1 MLHFVTGRAG
11 TGKTARIREEIVR
24 EMTESDRPVV
34 ILVPEQ
40 QTVAWETAMARLL
53 PPSANLRLEIT
64 NFTRLANAVFRE
76 YGGLADPVIDEG
88 SRTLVVWRA
97 MLSVWEELTV
107 YRRGGDDAG
116 RGGREDRNLPALT
129 EAVDEL
135 KAAGISPGKAEEA
148 LRMLEEIEAERASS
162 RDPSAGDG
170 AERSGGCGDLLSRFR
185 DAVLVYAAYE
195 DILHREAIDRGDL
208 PARLADTLA
217 EHPYFRGK
225 AVFMDSFYSLTL
237 PQEKILYRIIDQADE
252 VWVTFACPP
261 EPGLPGDE
269 RQFGEIRAFY
279 KTAMRLADRCGK
291 PFERVP
297 LTEDLRHRNAPL
309 LGRIERE
316 LFRYAESTADSP
328 ADSPAESPAENRA
341 DEAGDV
347 PDNVTVLTCADLYD
361 EAEACASVIGRLL
374 REGYACR
381 DIAVVA
387 RSFAGREGI
396 TDAALRAHGIPCFL
410 SESSA
415 VSRSPA
421 VRFVEA
427 ALAVG
432 AGGWQ
437 RRDVIRYVRTG
448 LTAASD
454 GEEEGDSPLSGYS
467 EEVFETYTAAW
478 NIRGR
483 RMYAGDDWVMNP
495 AGYKAEMTEEDRAYL
510 AAANRVRRAVI
521 PPLDRFLS
529 LFRDGTAE
537 VRRIAEGIVLLAEEC
552 GLEDRLKTLAD
563 TYRQIGMP
571 KDGARAEAG
580 WDAVCRILDRM
591 VTVLGDTTLDPGRF
605 SGLFS
610 RVAASMDAGT
620 IPTGC
625 DEVVLGS
632 ASGIRFDEARCV
644 ILLGTVEGEFPGTSV
659 SAGDFFD
666 DRDKMTLESVG
677 LVIGGP
683 DASMQASR
691 EAFMFYRAAASA
703 GEKLVLLAPVGG
715 AGGKT
720 LSEGA
725 LRIARIAGITP
736 RAFGELPL
744 EETVWH
750 PQTAEYLLSRK
761 TGEADRELLSRITQ
775 RRAAAQV
782 PLTAE
787 NDRIAPSMRETGRR
801 MRLSQS
807 RIEAFLSCPF
817 RFVSRFRMKLEE
829 EPRAEITAA
838 DVGTFVH
845 RVLERYFA
853 AYSPDL
859 SEEDMRDA
867 ARGIISD
874 YVAVL
879 SRMTGGGMERDGRL
893 VYLFRRLE
901 RHTLVFLR
909 AVSRE
914 LRQGGFTPAAYEMP
928 IGLGEGSAEP
938 IRIRTPEGAPY
949 AAEITLDG
957 VADRVD
963 LWDAPDG
970 KRYIRVV
977 DYKTGSKEFSL
988 DRVKRGLDIQAL
1000 LYLFAV
1006 WKNGFPAGVAGP
1018 AGEGERERVPAAA
1031 VYFTVRP
1038 APVASAKMLTA
1049 EEAESKAEE
1058 KLGRVG
1064 VYLDDEAVL
1073 RAMDGELAGRFVPV
1087 KETKGGGY
1095 EGRGKTALVT
1105 LEAFGELYD
1114 QIGETVGKIAA
1125 GMRSGSAEARP
1136 RRTSGEDPCAWC
1148 SSRWICRIGGV

>member
-11 TGKTARIREEIVR
+11 VGKTARIREEIIR
-24 EMTESDRPVV
+24 EMTESGRDALV
-34 ILVPEQ
+34 LVPEQ

-88 SRTLVVWRA
+88 SRALVVWRA

-107 YRRGGDDAG
+107 YRR
-116 RGGREDRNLPALT
+116 GREDRNLPALT

-135 KAAGISPGKAEEA
+135 KAAGITPGEAEEA
-148 LRMLEEIEAERASS
+148 LRRLEALEAERDA
-162 RDPSAGDG
+162 AGHDDG
-170 AERSGGCGDLLSRFR
+170 EEQRRPGHRPGENGDLLSRFR

-217 EHPYFRGK
+217 GHPYFHGK
-225 AVFMDSFYSLTL
+225 AVFMDSFYSLTA
-237 PQEKILYRIIDQADE
+237 PQEKILYRIIEQAEE
-252 VWVTFACPP
+252 VWISFACPP
-261 EPGLPGDE
+261 TSGLTGDE
-269 RQFGEIRAFY
+269 RQFDEIRAFY
-279 KTAMRLADRCGK
+279 KTAVRLADRCGK
-291 PFERVP
+291 PFERIS
-297 LTEDLRHRNAPL
+297 LTENLRHRNAPL
-309 LGRIERE
+309 LRRIERD
-316 LFRYAESTADSP
+316 LFRYADTGAEGSGAVEPGESDS
-328 ADSPAESPAENRA
+328 
-341 DEAGDV
+341 
-347 PDNVTVLTCADLYD
+347 VTVLTCADLYD

-381 DIAVVA
+381 EIAVVA

-432 AGGWQ
+432 SGGWQ
-437 RRDVIRYVRTG
+437 RRDVIRYIRTG
-448 LTAASD
+448 LTSASD
-454 GEEEGDSPLSGYS
+454 PAGDPETESGAGSPLSGFP

-495 AGYKAEMTEEDRAYL
+495 AGYRAEMTEEDRAYL
-510 AAANRVRRAVI
+510 AAANRVRRQVV

-529 LFRDGTAE
+529 VFREGTAG

-552 GLEDRLKTLAD
+552 RVEDRLKTLAD
-563 TYRQIGMP
+563 TYREIGMP
-571 KDGARAEAG
+571 KEGARAEAG

-591 VTVLGDTTLDPGRF
+591 VTVLGDTELDPGRF

-644 ILLGTVEGEFPGTSV
+644 ILLGTVDGEFPGTSV

-666 DRDKMTLESVG
+666 DRDKLTLESVG
-677 LVIGGP
+677 LLIGGP
-683 DASMQASR
+683 DASMQAAR

-703 GEKLVLLAPVGG
+703 GERLVLLAPTGGG
-715 AGGKT
+715 AGSRA

-725 LRIARIAGITP
+725 LRIAEIAGVTP
-736 RAFGELPL
+736 VSFGSLPL
-744 EETVWH
+744 AETVWH
-750 PQTAEYLLSRK
+750 PETAEYFLARK
-761 TGEADRELLSRITQ
+761 TGEAERQVLSRITE
-775 RRAAAQV
+775 RRGTAEV

-807 RIEAFLSCPF
+807 KIAAFLSCPF

-829 EPRAEITAA
+829 EPQARITAA

-845 RVLERYFA
+845 HVLERYFV
-853 AYSPDL
+853 SCPPDL
-859 SEEDMRDA
+859 SEEEMREA
-867 ARGIISD
+867 AHGIIAD
-874 YVAVL
+874 YVAEL
-879 SRMTGGGMERDGRL
+879 SRMTGGDMERDGRL

-914 LRQGGFTPAAYEMP
+914 LRQGGFVPAAYEMP

-949 AAEITLDG
+949 EAEVTLDG

-977 DYKTGSKEFSL
+977 DYKTGSKAFSL
-988 DRVKRGLDIQAL
+988 DRVKQGLDVQAL

-1006 WKNGFPAGVAGP
+1006 WKNGFPAGRTDPDGD
-1018 AGEGERERVPAAA
+1018 RERVPAAA

-1038 APVASAKMLTA
+1038 APVSAAHMLTA
-1049 EEAESKAEE
+1049 EEAEAMAEDN
-1058 KLGRVG
+1058 LGRVG

-1073 RAMDGELAGRFVPV
+1073 RAMDGELSGRFVPL
-1087 KETKGGGY
+1087 KRAKDGSC

-1105 LEAFGELYD
+1105 LEQFGELYG
-1114 QIGETVGKIAA
+1114 QIEETVGRIAA
-1125 GMRSGSAEARP
+1125 GMRAGKAEARP
-1136 RRTSGEDPCAWC
+1136 RRTPAEDPCAYC
-1148 SSRWICRIGGV
+1148 ASRWICRIGGDRRQG